1 MKNLSKYHNKYMDNE
16 TFCDSQKPFIH
27 LHLDNIIRK
36 LISNYDL
43 ELSCDY
49 FLNFSESAVSIEL
62 DISKELDLTVLKQF
76 IASMSE
82 EVLSLSEDRY
92 PIIFSQPEANRAH
105 NFYVTLSDNIKNA
118 EIGTTPS
125 GDYQITFSC
134 DY

>member
-1 MKNLSKYHNKYMDNE
+1 MENLSKYHNKYMDNE

-36 LISNYDL
+36 LISESDL
-43 ELSCDY
+43 ELSCNY
-49 FLNFSESAVSIEL
+49 FLNFSESTVSIEL
-62 DISKELDLTVLKQF
+62 DISKDLDLTVLEQF
-76 IASMSE
+76 IALMSE

-105 NFYVTLSDNIKNA
+105 NFYVALSDNIKNA
-118 EIGTTPS
+118 EIGTNQS
-125 GDYQITFSC
+125 GDYQIIISC